1 MSGYQLEQIVNKAV
15 SDSDIKLSDIPAID
29 LYIDQIITLINE
41 KYEPDKRF
49 PEDKILTKTMINN
62 YSKEG
67 LIKPVKGKKYS
78 REHIVQMLMIYA
90 MKNTLTIPEIK
101 SVFEGIY
108 KGEDFDNGS
117 LLESYEKF
125 IDEKFKLR
133 EMCGSMFSAFT
144 EKSGIKSEDKKDI
157 LITLLSAAV
166 LSTYMKNIA
175 QGIIDQY
182 FPVSS
187 KKKEK

>member
-15 SDSDIKLSDIPAID
+15 SDSDIRLSDIPAID

-41 KYEPDKRF
+41 KYEPGKRF
-49 PEDKILTKTMINN
+49 PDDKILTKTMINN

-108 KGEDFDNGS
+108 KGEDFDNGN
-117 LLESYEKF
+117 LLESYEEF
-125 IDEKFKLR
+125 IDEKLKLR
-133 EMCGSMFSAFT
+133 EMCESMFSALA
-144 EKSGIKSEDKKDI
+144 EKSE
-157 LITLLSAAV
+157 
-166 LSTYMKNIA
+166 
-175 QGIIDQY
+175 
-182 FPVSS
+182 
-187 KKKEK
+187 